1 MQYGICAGLDQLAT
15 KPSKLGFY
23 EIYVSDLVPKEDDA
37 AFAPRAEAI
46 RNAVAPV
53 RAANCFIPG
62 DLKTTGPDV
71 DIEALDAYVQVAL
84 QRAGQVGIET
94 IVFGSGGS
102 RMVPEG
108 FSMTEAT
115 DQLVASLTRWAPMA
129 KAAGVTI
136 VLEPLGPECNIG
148 SGVDESAAIVRSVNH
163 PSIRLLVDTFHMA
176 RIDDPIESI
185 IRAGDLIHHV
195 HVAEIEERS
204 PVGTHDEDFSEYA
217 KALKKIGYNGT
228 ISLECYWKD
237 IGVQAAQSLERVD
250 EIFG

>member
-15 KPSKLGFY
+15 KPSKLDFY

-37 AFAPRAEAI
+37 AFAPRAESI

-62 DLKTTGPDV
+62 ALKTTGPDV

-129 KAAGVTI
+129 KTAGVTI

-163 PSIRLLVDTFHMA
+163 PSIRLLVDTFHMG

-195 HVAEIEERS
+195 HIAEIEGRS
-204 PVGTHDEDFSEYA
+204 PVGTHGDDFSEYA
-217 KALKKIGYNGT
+217 KALKKIGYNGR
-228 ISLECYWKD
+228 ISLECGWEDMANKA
-237 IGVQAAQSLERVD
+237 GPALEKLE

>member
-1 MQYGICAGLDQLAT
+1 MQYGICAGLDSLAV
-15 KPSKLGFY
+15 KPSKLDFY

-62 DLKTTGPDV
+62 ALKTTGPDV

-129 KAAGVTI
+129 KAAAMPRPSAIPPAATSGIFSRSRAWGTSGMVEFRPTWPPPSHPETI
-136 VLEPLGPECNIG
+136 TP
-148 SGVDESAAIVRSVNH
+148 SA
-163 PSIRLLVDTFHMA
+163 PSASALVAALT
-176 RIDDPIESI
+176 
-185 IRAGDLIHHV
+185 
-195 HVAEIEERS
+195 
-204 PVGTHDEDFSEYA
+204 VGTTGKLFTPPGLRILMIFSG
-217 KALKKIGYNGT
+217 LP
-228 ISLECYWKD
+228 
-237 IGVQAAQSLERVD
+237 VP
-250 EIFG
+250 